1 MENNNGLLLKKDF
14 YFDNSIFL
22 ISGVERV
29 VINSDTDTL
38 EMKTIIHATKFLFT
52 KEFSTTIVH
61 CVHSKTLAGIASEYD
76 NFDLAQAKLIF
87 SGEKESLLKQ
97 LQDQYASDKFKNTI
111 TGDH

>member
-1 MENNNGLLLKKDF
+1 MENNNELLLKKDF
-14 YFDNSIFL
+14 YFDMPDFL
-22 ISGVERV
+22 IAGVIRV
-29 VINSDTDTL
+29 ILNNDDDAL
-38 EMKTIIHATKFLFT
+38 ELKTTVLATKYLFT
-52 KEFSTTIVH
+52 KEFSTTITH
-61 CVHSKTLAGIASEYD
+61 RVHSKTLAGIASEYD